1 MSQPTREWRRSRVK
15 GKTLRDLIAPEDRS
29 LYKLISLVADLST
42 ILRDRLPR
50 ELGLAS
56 SINPYG
62 EQQMEIDAWSNALFT
77 KKLLRSGLV
86 KRLASEEMEEVAEAK
101 AGEYSIVLDP
111 LDGSSNLKS
120 NNLLGTIVGVYR
132 EKPLPAR
139 GRGLHTAMYF
149 LYGPYHQ
156 LVLALHDGV
165 RTFAALGRGSEGTR
179 FISDGLVRRLPKPP
193 TVYGIGGLREKWTP
207 RVREFVETLEK
218 RKMSLRYGGSFVG
231 DYNQVLTKGG
241 FFAYPELTDAPE
253 GKYRLQFESNPVG
266 FITEKAGGQASTG
279 MGRILDVEP
288 TSIVQR
294 IPTYL
299 GDSELVQEFQSTY
312 KSKGQ
317 TV

>member
-1 MSQPTREWRRSRVK
+1 MK
-15 GKTLRDLIAPEDRS
+15 GKTLKDIVGVEDRS
-29 LYKLISLVADLST
+29 LYKLISLIANLS
-42 ILRDRLPR
+42 ILVRDMIPR
-50 ELGLAS
+50 ELGFAGGT
-56 SINPYG
+56 NPYG
-62 EQQMEIDAWSNALFT
+62 EKQLKIDVWSNDLFT
-77 KKLLRSGLV
+77 KKLLKSGLV

-101 AGEYSIVLDP
+101 SGEFSIVLDP

-139 GRGLHTAMYF
+139 GRDLQAAMYF

-165 RTFAALGRGSEGTR
+165 RSFAALGKGSQGTR
-179 FISDGLVRRLPKPP
+179 FVSDGLIRQLPKPP

-207 RVREFVETLEK
+207 RVREFVESLEK
-218 RKMSLRYGGSFVG
+218 RKFSLRYGGSFVG

-241 FFAYPELTDAPE
+241 FFAYPELTDAPQ

-266 FITEKAGGQASTG
+266 FITEKAGGRASTG
-279 MGRILDVEP
+279 TGNILDVEP
-288 TSIVQR
+288 ISITQR

-299 GDSELVQEFQSTY
+299 GDQDLVREFESIY
-312 KSKGQ
+312 HSRSQ
-317 TV
+317 TA

>member
-1 MSQPTREWRRSRVK
+1 MK
-15 GKTLRDLIAPEDRS
+15 GKTLRDIIGTEDRS
-29 LYKLISLVADLST
+29 LYKLISLIADLST
-42 ILRDRLPR
+42 LVRDMLPR
-50 ELGLAS
+50 ELGFAGGT
-56 SINPYG
+56 NPYG
-62 EQQMEIDAWSNALFT
+62 EKQLKIDVWSNDLFT

-86 KRLASEEMEEVAEAK
+86 KTLASEEMEDVAEAK

-132 EKPLPAR
+132 EKPLPAK
-139 GRGLHTAMYF
+139 GRDLHAAMYF

-165 RTFAALGRGSEGTR
+165 RSFAALGKGSQGTR
-179 FISDGLVRRLPKPP
+179 FVSDDLVRHLPKPP

-207 RVREFVETLEK
+207 KVRGFVESLE
-218 RKMSLRYGGSFVG
+218 RRRLSVRYGGSFVG

-266 FITEKAGGQASTG
+266 FITEKAGGRASTG
-279 MGRILDVEP
+279 TENILDVEP
-288 TSIVQR
+288 SSITQR
-294 IPTYL
+294 VPTYL
-299 GDSELVQEFQSTY
+299 GDQDLVREFESIYQS
-312 KSKGQ
+312 KSP
-317 TV
+317 TA